1 MTRETVRSR
10 VPAGALLVAGA
21 LTLACSTTAAPRQ
34 STLQQKVGKGS
45 MSAAELRM
53 RVYETADRLG
63 GTLENAAD
71 EIQSKSS
78 DAAVRRRA
86 ILWKADGIPA
96 LYAAAFRPDPL
107 AGGFDLWVLLVQ
119 MDLYFTDGPGRA
131 AFGAEQPIA
140 LAAVRQMKATVEQT
154 ATLVSASPEQLARR
168 HAEVEDFAR
177 AHPIE
182 GSFSGRTTGAG
193 ELARFF
199 GQEDLDA
206 FAVVG
211 QAGDTLADLSLR
223 LGSYSTL
230 LPKEIRWQGEL
241 LAGEVAGREN
251 LRSTLEDLDD
261 VGRVARR
268 ADAVLADVPG
278 TVRAASGPLGELM
291 DQQRS
296 ALLAAIEQQRV
307 AISAYVA
314 SERQAIADTIRQERQ
329 AAFESLGRERAAA
342 LREVDAISTRS
353 LDTATQRARGVVDYV
368 FWRALIL
375 IVVAAVIAAAAYR
388 LARAPRPAAT
398 AG

>member
-34 STLQQKVGKGS
+34 STLQQKIGKGS
-45 MSAAELRM
+45 MSATELRM
-53 RVYETADRLG
+53 RVYEMADRLG
-63 GTLENAAD
+63 GTLESAAD

-119 MDLYFTDGPGRA
+119 MDLYFTEGAGRA
-131 AFGAEQPIA
+131 AFGAQQPLA
-140 LAAVRQMKATVEQT
+140 LAAVRQMKASAEET
-154 ATLVSASPEQLARR
+154 AALVSASPEQLARR
-168 HAEVEDFAR
+168 RAEVEEFAR

-182 GSFSGRTTGAG
+182 GSFSGRTTATVD
-193 ELARFF
+193 LARFF
-199 GQEDLDA
+199 EREDLGA

-211 QAGDTLADLSLR
+211 QAGDTLEDLSLR

-241 LAGEVAGREN
+241 LAADVAGREN
-251 LRSTLEDLDD
+251 LSSTLEDLDD

-268 ADAVLADVPG
+268 ADQVLADLPG
-278 TVRAASGPLGELM
+278 TVRAASGPLGELL
-291 DQQRS
+291 DRQRS

-307 AISAYVA
+307 ALSAYVT
-314 SERQAIADTIRQERQ
+314 SERQATADAIRQERE
-329 AAFESLGRERAAA
+329 AAFESLGRERTAA

-368 FWRALIL
+368 FWRVLIL
-375 IVVAAVIAAAAYR
+375 IAVGAVIVAAAIR
-388 LARAPRPAAT
+388 FSRGPRSAAT